1 MLMLMGIVNKNRKD
15 KINKLNNII
24 VINNQ
29 NKN

>member
-1 MLMLMGIVNKNRKD
+1 MLMGIVNKNKKD
-15 KINKLNNII
+15 KINKLNDII